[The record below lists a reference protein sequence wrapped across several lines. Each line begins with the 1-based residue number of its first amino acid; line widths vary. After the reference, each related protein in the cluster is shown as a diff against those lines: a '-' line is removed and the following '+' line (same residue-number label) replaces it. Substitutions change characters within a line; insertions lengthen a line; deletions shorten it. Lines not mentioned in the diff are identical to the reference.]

1 MGRSVRSPL
10 AFMMREAHA
19 ASAEAAARG
28 VPIDEVTGVRAER
41 SRARK
46 AMVREALE
54 EYNDSVRRANER
66 GAPQDHQAKRD
77 HLANLRAASR
87 GVSRRDV
94 LRGAGTAV
102 AGGLVLGTAGILR
115 PQRAAAG
122 GQPRIV
128 VVGGGLA
135 GLRCAHKLWTK
146 SGWTSTVYE
155 ANASVGGRVET
166 NRGYFANG
174 QIVEM
179 HGEFI
184 SSEHTSALALASS
197 FGLGLDDTLAYP
209 AGTSDTYWF
218 NGTRYTQAQLNA
230 DWQSFGYQAF
240 HNAVK
245 TVPWPQSYN
254 RHSSTGATWDS
265 MTVPQWLSANLPG
278 GLSTEF
284 GRLCLESVIPEYGG
298 DPSDQSAL
306 NVTMMLG
313 YNDSTGGRGYQSPT
327 SPVLAGTD
335 ERWHITGGND
345 QLVTNMV
352 RQLPAGTIQTGQVLI
367 AVKNNGNGTFTCTF
381 QSGLATHQV
390 TCDHLVFACPFKT
403 LRNVDLSQAGLS
415 ALKMTAIDN
424 LGMGSNGKIL
434 MQFNGRPWVTDG
446 YTANLLSDT
455 TAESTWEANY
465 QANNYT
471 APTSLLVDYPG
482 GSNTLNILSKYGI
495 TAHEGVPPGSLVT
508 ATLAALEPAF
518 PGLTTAYNGL
528 AWYHFGNNDPYVQ
541 GAYSYWRVGQYTS
554 FSGYEGV
561 AEGHAHFCGEHT
573 TQNFQGY
580 MEGAISSGERVAG
593 EV

>member
-1 MGRSVRSPL
+1 MERSAHSTLGRMMG
-10 AFMMREAHA
+10 EAHA
-19 ASAEAAARG
+19 ASAEAEARG
-28 VPIDEVTGVRAER
+28 MRIDEVTGQRAER
-41 SRARK
+41 SLAKK
-46 AMVREALE
+46 ALVREALE
-54 EYNDSVRRANER
+54 EYNDSVRRAKER
-66 GAPQDHQAKRD
+66 GAPQDQARRD
-77 HLANLRAASR
+77 HMTNLRAASR

-94 LRGAGTAV
+94 LRGAGIAA
-102 AGGLVLGTAGILR
+102 AGGLVLGTAGLAR
-115 PQRAAAG
+115 PERAAAA

-128 VVGGGLA
+128 IIGGGLA
-135 GLRCAHKLWTK
+135 GLRCAHKLSTK
-146 SGWTSTVYE
+146 WGWTSTVYE
-155 ANASVGGRVET
+155 ANSSVGGRVET

-184 SSEHTSALALASS
+184 SSEHASTLALASS
-197 FGLGLDDTLAYP
+197 FGLGLDDVLAYP
-209 AGTSDTYWF
+209 GGTSDTYWF

-230 DWQSFGYQAF
+230 DWHSLGYLTF
-240 HNAVK
+240 NNAVK

-254 RHSSTGATWDS
+254 KHSSTGAAWDN
-265 MTVPQWLSANLPG
+265 MTVPQWLGANLPG
-278 GLSTEF
+278 GLSTQF

-313 YNDSTGGRGYQSPT
+313 YDDSASGKGYQSPT
-327 SPVLAGTD
+327 SPLLAGTD

-352 RQLPAGTIQTGQVLI
+352 SQLPSGTIRTGQVLV

-381 QSGLATHQV
+381 QSGLSTSQV

-415 ALKMTAIDN
+415 ALKMTAIKN
-424 LGMGSNGKIL
+424 LGMGNNGKIL
-434 MQFNGRPWVTDG
+434 MQFNGRPWVTGG

-465 QANNYT
+465 QTSNYN
-471 APTSLLVDYPG
+471 ASTSLLVDYPG
-482 GSNTLNILSKYGI
+482 GTNTLSILSKYGL
-495 TAHEGVPPGSLVT
+495 TAHEGVPPASLVS
-508 ATLAALEPAF
+508 ATLAAIEPAF
-518 PGLTTAYNGL
+518 PGATAAYNGL

-561 AEGHAHFCGEHT
+561 AEGNAHFCGEHT
-573 TQNFQGY
+573 AQNFQGY
-580 MEGAISSGERVAG
+580 MEGAISSGERVAA
-593 EV
+593 EI